1 MKPPGTSAG
10 SSGFLCLNLF
20 QCNYHKIVNLQS
32 NNFIQS
38 SMTWI
43 NSKLQVQFFQSLLG
57 HLTIQ
62 SGPLEWKTKLP
73 GESKKRRN
81 FVTYC
86 TKTIFYAKFVSLKLN
101 TIHSIWNQC
110 CSLPHNCWTQ
120 QQVIRLATN
129 FVSKIFFYFPW

>member
-38 SMTWI
+38 SMS
-43 NSKLQVQFFQSLLG
+43 SKIIFFRHRLAIWRHEVVHRNEKL
-57 HLTIQ
+57 
-62 SGPLEWKTKLP
+62 KLP

-86 TKTIFYAKFVSLKLN
+86 TKTIFYAKFLSLKLN